1 MAFANPA
8 ISDLIATTLEYRS
21 GEIADNVT
29 NNNAILKAIS
39 KSKNATKADG
49 GQYIME
55 TLSFAQNANGTFY
68 SGYDTLPTGA
78 QDVITGARYDYKL
91 AAVPVAVSGQEALL
105 NSGKSQV
112 IDMVTARVDVA
123 IGTLKNIIV
132 QGIYSD
138 GTLYGGKGITGLQA
152 AVPLANTTGTYGG
165 IDRSVY
171 TVWRNKKFKATT
183 DGGAATTSANIQGY
197 LNQLWLQC
205 IRGSDQPNLIVM
217 DNQYYAMYMASL
229 QPMQRFA
236 SSDTGSLGFSTVKF
250 MNCDVV
256 MDTPATGIPAKTA
269 YFLNTDYLKFR
280 THPERNFGPV
290 SPEVR
295 SSINQ
300 DASVQ
305 MVGWMGNL
313 TCSGSQFQGVM
324 QE

>member
-1 MAFANPA
+1 MAFANPS

-29 NNNAILKAIS
+29 NSNVILKAIN

-112 IDMVTARVDVA
+112 IDMITARVDVA
-123 IGTLKNIIV
+123 IGTLKNIVV
-132 QGIYSD
+132 QGLYSD
-138 GTLYGGKGITGLQA
+138 GSLYGGKGITGLQA

-171 TVWRNKKFKATT
+171 SVWRNKKFKATT

-197 LNQLWLQC
+197 MNALWNQC
-205 IRGSDQPNLIVM
+205 IRGVDQPNVVIM
-217 DNQYYAMYMASL
+217 DPLYFAMYQASL
-229 QPMQRFA
+229 QAQQRFA
-236 SSDTGSLGFSTVKF
+236 SAEMGNLGFASLKF
-250 MNCDVV
+250 QGADVV
-256 MDTPATGIPAKTA
+256 MESSASGIPSKTM
-269 YFLNTDYLKFR
+269 YMLNTDYLKFR
-280 THPERNFGPV
+280 THPDRNFGPV

-313 TCSGSQFQGVM
+313 TCSGAQFQGVM